1 MDNQNDRL
9 LKLLNGLESER
20 MEATV
25 ALNDQD
31 KFSKAICAFAN
42 DLAGSGKSG
51 YLVIGVDDQLQIA
64 GKTISDRD
72 QLTIAALRDQGNI
85 LPIPRM
91 QLEHFHT
98 NAGDVLVVE
107 VPPMPMTPVRYKGN
121 IWVRIGPRQAVASEA
136 EERLLTERRI
146 SHARNFDS
154 TPCLESALED
164 ISIRLFHDYRDHA
177 VSQEVIAENHRTET
191 LQLASLRLFD
201 LKANCPTIAGIILL
215 GKKPKYFLPG
225 NYIQWLQ
232 FEGTELSDVP
242 FDQAIISGDL
252 FTMVREIDI
261 RLKAMIKT
269 QMERIPDTWQEKL
282 KPDYPYWALRELMLN
297 AIMHRDY
304 ASNTP
309 IRCYVFADRIEIQNP
324 GGLYGEAKNENFPHI
339 NAYRNP
345 VIAEALRHLGFVNQ
359 FGSGVTRAKAL
370 LAENGN
376 KAPEFRHHDAHYFA
390 AIVNK

>member
-1 MDNQNDRL
+1 MENPNGS
-9 LKLLNGLESER
+9 KLLPEYIQPYKN
-20 MEATV
+20 
-25 ALNDQD
+25 
-31 KFSKAICAFAN
+31 
-42 DLAGSGKSG
+42 
-51 YLVIGVDDQLQIA
+51 
-64 GKTISDRD
+64 
-72 QLTIAALRDQGNI
+72 TIATCEQERILIERGNKYRKKFDRQPCKASK
-85 LPIPRM
+85 LDDLSIPNFR
-91 QLEHFHT
+91 
-98 NAGDVLVVE
+98 AYYKDDVSPE
-107 VPPMPMTPVRYKGN
+107 
-121 IWVRIGPRQAVASEA
+121 I
-136 EERLLTERRI
+136 
-146 SHARNFDS
+146 
-154 TPCLESALED
+154 
-164 ISIRLFHDYRDHA
+164 
-177 VSQEVIAENHRTET
+177 IAENHRTET